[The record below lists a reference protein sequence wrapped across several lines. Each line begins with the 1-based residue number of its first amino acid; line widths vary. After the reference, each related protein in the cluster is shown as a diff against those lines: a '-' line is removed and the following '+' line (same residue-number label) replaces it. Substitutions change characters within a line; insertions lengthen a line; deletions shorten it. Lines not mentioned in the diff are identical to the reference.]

1 MMKIKRV
8 SKDDW
13 KERLVIKTFAT
24 SQAGHEFL
32 NKQTNNEWQVY
43 EGDLK
48 SGTYV
53 YAGGEWRNVKDVD
66 RSALAHM

>member
-1 MMKIKRV
+1 MKIKRM
-8 SKDDW
+8 SKDGW
-13 KERLVIKTFAT
+13 KQRLIIKTFAT

-32 NKQTNNEWQVY
+32 NKQPNNDWQVY

-53 YAGGEWRNVKDVD
+53 FAGGEWRNVKTIDP
-66 RSALAHM
+66 SALAHM